1 MTKLPPS
8 RLGLLTL
15 SVVSVLGLTA
25 CGNSSESIKPTS
37 SAVPSHAPTIPAKP
51 TAPTTGTTVTTPAT
65 GTAPAPKPPVTTPAP
80 TTATTTPTGNTIAP
94 APTTSTGT
102 TTITTPT
109 APKPPVAT
117 VPPTTT
123 TPTPPPVVATPK
135 PPVSVPSGANFDAKI
150 VYNNEKNEQ
159 AIKTELDLDSVK
171 VTARYWGG
179 KKLDETFV
187 DLSKL
192 ANDLLAVD
200 ERVHMSALAEGGQH
214 EGIVTQKYVIY
225 KQPYSVVAGQYFGGG
240 SFPTLYEDLSAHE
253 KFDSVDFAGQATQIL
268 PTTGLYNYKG
278 FVFDKDA
285 KKGELSYAIDFA
297 TKLGKGSANINGKS
311 AVLDEATISQF
322 PTRSN
327 GFGFTGY
334 GIAGKASS
342 NGESGHYDLGIFGD
356 KAQEIAG
363 RLEFENER
371 FGLAGTHQK

>member
-8 RLGLLTL
+8 RFGLLTL

-37 SAVPSHAPTIPAKP
+37 SAVPSPPTIPAKP

-94 APTTSTGT
+94 AP
-102 TTITTPT
+102 
-109 APKPPVAT
+109 
-117 VPPTTT
+117 
-123 TPTPPPVVATPK
+123 K
-135 PPVSVPSGANFDAKI
+135 PPVSGSSQKDFNTKINFDNKTI
-150 VYNNEKNEQ
+150 ETTVKNSLE
-159 AIKTELDLDSVK
+159 ADSVK
-171 VTARYWGG
+171 ITARYWDN

-187 DLSKL
+187 DLNKL
-192 ANDLLAVD
+192 ANGLQAID
-200 ERVHMSALAEGGQH
+200 ERIHVSISAEGGQH
-214 EGIVTQKYVIY
+214 EGTVTQKHVVY
-225 KQPYSVVAGQYFGGG
+225 KQPYSVVAGQYFGEQK
-240 SFPTLYEDLSAHE
+240 FPTPYENLSAHE

-278 FVFDKDA
+278 VVFDKDA

-322 PTRSN
+322 TAKHHSN

-356 KAQEIAG
+356 NAQEIAG
-363 RLEFENER
+363 RVEFENER

>member
-25 CGNSSESIKPTS
+25 CGNSSESIKPTA
-37 SAVPSHAPTIPAKP
+37 SAVPHPPHVPAPAKS

-80 TTATTTPTGNTIAP
+80 TTATTSAP
-94 APTTSTGT
+94 
-102 TTITTPT
+102 

-123 TPTPPPVVATPK
+123 TPPPVVATPK

-171 VTARYWGG
+171 VTARYWDN

-187 DLSKL
+187 DLNKL
-192 ANDLLAVD
+192 ANGLQAID
-200 ERVHMSALAEGGQH
+200 ERIHMSALAEGGQH
-214 EGIVTQKYVIY
+214 EGTVTQKHVVY

-334 GIAGKASS
+334 GVAGKASL

-371 FGLAGTHQK
+371 FGLAGTHQE